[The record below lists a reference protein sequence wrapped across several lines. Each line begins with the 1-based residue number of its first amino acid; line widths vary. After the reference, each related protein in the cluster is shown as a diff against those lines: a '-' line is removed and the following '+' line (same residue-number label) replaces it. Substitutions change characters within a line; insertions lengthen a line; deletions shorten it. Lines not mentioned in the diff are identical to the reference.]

1 MDWLSYNYSEWFH
14 LKKFTQKIP
23 FKGNFFLEIC
33 FHLILMKYLYVEKQ
47 GWEFTH
53 LFSKRIA
60 RFAKKWA
67 IAQKT
72 SDSLIFGER
81 PEQIP
86 YGRSFLVSSL
96 RDLLTLIIFGERPD
110 DLQWA
115 MGEWVMNKWANS
127 QPCKWVTVS

>member
-1 MDWLSYNYSEWFH
+1 MGDCEQIPKIAQDKWATLSESLRLLRTNE
-14 LKKFTQKIP
+14 
-23 FKGNFFLEIC
+23 
-33 FHLILMKYLYVEKQ
+33 Q
-47 GWEFTH
+47 GWDSLIGF
-53 LFSKRIA
+53 LSKSLVFSK
-60 RFAKKWA
+60 KMSNLLK
-67 IAQKT
+67 KT